1 MNAIGLLDWRRLVPF
16 PATKGN
22 ERQEA
27 LLANLCART
36 AAGQLDRRGF
46 LRLSAAAGIGSAVA
60 IALADQVVAAPI
72 VQGRSGRSVAA
83 SYDYIVVG
91 AGSAGCTI
99 AARLSEDP
107 ACNVL
112 LIEAGGADIDRPALQ
127 SSVLWPSTFGTDV
140 DWAYRTVP
148 QARAARR
155 IIDWPRGKV
164 LGGSSSINAMIWVWG
179 HAADFDHWA
188 YAGCRGWDYA
198 RLEPV
203 FRRIETCARST
214 SGGRR
219 GVNGPMHV
227 EPVAE
232 PSPLAAGFFAACNEM
247 GHQVVE
253 DVGAPI
259 RDGAGYVDFNT
270 RDGQRFSVVH
280 GYLLPALQR
289 PNLTILTGARV
300 GALSFQGTRC
310 TGVRLRIGGA
320 HHDVRADQETVLC
333 AGVVESPRLLML
345 SGVGGAEE
353 LRRHRIPV
361 LSNLPGVGGNLQDH
375 CFIVAFVAETKAP
388 LTPGSRAGSHL
399 FFRSAPDAYS
409 PDTHALLAT
418 AAVGTAEIKPNEGFS
433 IRIGLLRPQSRGR
446 IRITSA
452 DANAPLLIDPEYLS
466 ATADL
471 TTLSAAVEHSRAI
484 GSAQGL
490 SEWRKREIP
499 RAPRGTRELNDFV
512 AQNIGS
518 YWHPVG
524 TCAMGVHAEAVV
536 DPSLRVYG
544 TTHLRVAD
552 ASIMPTITSGNTNAP
567 TIVIAER
574 AVEMMRA
581 DRSSA
586 PTFSPSPGAAPGAAR
601 RS

>member
-300 GALSFQGTRC
+300 ARSR
-310 TGVRLRIGGA
+310 
-320 HHDVRADQETVLC
+320 
-333 AGVVESPRLLML
+333 
-345 SGVGGAEE
+345 
-353 LRRHRIPV
+353 
-361 LSNLPGVGGNLQDH
+361 
-375 CFIVAFVAETKAP
+375 
-388 LTPGSRAGSHL
+388 SRA
-399 FFRSAPDAYS
+399 P
-409 PDTHALLAT
+409 
-418 AAVGTAEIKPNEGFS
+418 AARVFGCELVE
-433 IRIGLLRPQSRGR
+433 RI
-446 IRITSA
+446 
-452 DANAPLLIDPEYLS
+452 
-466 ATADL
+466 
-471 TTLSAAVEHSRAI
+471 
-484 GSAQGL
+484 
-490 SEWRKREIP
+490 
-499 RAPRGTRELNDFV
+499 
-512 AQNIGS
+512 
-518 YWHPVG
+518 
-524 TCAMGVHAEAVV
+524 M
-536 DPSLRVYG
+536 
-544 TTHLRVAD
+544 
-552 ASIMPTITSGNTNAP
+552 TSGP
-567 TIVIAER
+567 TR
-574 AVEMMRA
+574 K
-581 DRSSA
+581 RSSA
-586 PTFSPSPGAAPGAAR
+586 PESSSRPGCSCSRVSAVR
-601 RS
+601 RSCADTEFPCSVTYPGSAGTFRTIASSWPLSRRQRLR